1 MCWTLEPRSRLA
13 TGFGQQLHE
22 AQPRAVAAVARPR
35 LELVCDRLDDGD
47 PEPALD
53 EIVARSTR
61 RARVA
66 EALALVRDLDR
77 DPVLV
82 QLVDDL
88 DRTLARAVG
97 VPNRVRARLRQRELE
112 VGERLLAER
121 TKPGQAGE
129 GEPTQRD
136 VLGFRRDG

>member
-22 AQPRAVAAVARPR
+22 AQARAVTAVARPR

-53 EIVARSTR
+53 EIVARSR
-61 RARVA
+61 CARVA
-66 EALALVRDLDR
+66 EAFALVRDLDR

-97 VPNRVRARLRQRELE
+97 MPNRVRARLRQRELE
-112 VGERLLAER
+112 VGDRLLAQWTQPR
-121 TKPGQAGE
+121 QARQ
-129 GEPTQRD
+129 GEPPQRD
-136 VLGFRRDG
+136 V